1 MLFYYIQKQRGEY
14 MCSCLCVCVCVCVCV
29 REREREREVNIPEP
43 RLLKTLWSE
52 SPRSIKSAKEDM
64 ETNNV
69 CKALRRT
76 KLSRKNTALNPFNSQ
91 RSFNSYIDHFIC
103 KTFLLEP
110 YKLLDTYAIN
120 ATSCV
125 RLNSQCLIY

>member
-1 MLFYYIQKQRGEY
+1 MFVCARA
-14 MCSCLCVCVCVCVCV
+14 CVS
-29 REREREREVNIPEP
+29 EREREVNIPEP

-52 SPRSIKSAKEDM
+52 SPRSTKSAKEDM

-69 CKALRRT
+69 CKAFRHT

-91 RSFNSYIDHFIC
+91 RSFSSYIDHFIC

-110 YKLLDTYAIN
+110 YKLLDT
-120 ATSCV
+120 
-125 RLNSQCLIY
+125 